1 MPDLELSAERQSH
14 ILGVLLLALCLL
26 TAASLGTYDSAD
38 WPHSTGIGYHNACG
52 PVGAFFAFGLHYLFG
67 HLVAWGAPMLLGA
80 WGWNRVR
87 TRETAELLVQSAI
100 GLAVALAFSSF
111 LGLWASPDWSG
122 HVGGAVAS
130 QTLSL
135 LHPVGGAIFLGTM
148 LTILLLVASEV
159 GFSLVAQ
166 GVGVV
171 ASVPIR
177 LGGALLTRFRPAT
190 SSRASRRAAKAPMK
204 VVRRD
209 APMIEDDEDD
219 NPEVQPLPA
228 ARKPPAQIK
237 LPLRE
242 VPRGEKK
249 DKAAAGPRPPLMTSG
264 DLPTTDLLNAVVPS
278 GEAPTDEE
286 LKANAKV
293 LERTLA
299 EFGILGLVR
308 EVHPGPV
315 VTMYEFEPGPGIKVN
330 QIVTRADDLALS
342 LRAPR
347 LRILAPIPG
356 KAAVG
361 VEVPNPK
368 PQTVYAREVL
378 ESDAFRHGQGRL
390 LIGLGKDTG
399 GKVFVSDLTK
409 CPHLLVA
416 GSTGSGKSVGM
427 NMILSSLL
435 LRHSPDSLRL
445 LLIDPKMLEL
455 TTYNGIPHLLWP
467 VVTQAKP
474 AARAL
479 RWTVAEMERRYKTL
493 ATTGVRHIDSYN
505 AQMAQNGGERLPYI
519 VVMVDELADLMLTLP
534 AEIEEPIARLAQ
546 MARAVGIHLIVATQR
561 PSVDVITGVIKANFP
576 SRMAFQVAS
585 KVDSRTILDMNGAD
599 TLLGNGD
606 MLFLPAGRPEP
617 TRIHGAYISDSESDA
632 LAGFWRSKAPDQA
645 PAPPADLEKEPAA
658 GDEGFGG
665 EDDDDDQL
673 VAEAARLVVLSQ
685 RGSVSLLQ
693 RRLKIGYS
701 RAGRIMD
708 KLESLGVVG
717 PFEGSQAREV
727 LADERFLEER
737 GFVKHSDA

>member
-1 MPDLELSAERQSH
+1 
-14 ILGVLLLALCLL
+14 
-26 TAASLGTYDSAD
+26 
-38 WPHSTGIGYHNACG
+38 
-52 PVGAFFAFGLHYLFG
+52 VG
-67 HLVAWGAPMLLGA
+67 
-80 WGWNRVR
+80 
-87 TRETAELLVQSAI
+87 
-100 GLAVALAFSSF
+100 
-111 LGLWASPDWSG
+111 
-122 HVGGAVAS
+122 
-130 QTLSL
+130 
-135 LHPVGGAIFLGTM
+135 
-148 LTILLLVASEV
+148 SEV

-166 GVGVV
+166 GIQG
-171 ASVPIR
+171 ALAIPLR
-177 LGGALLTRFRPAT
+177 AGGALIERLRQGPPGRTP
-190 SSRASRRAAKAPMK
+190 RRSTAKPSMR

-209 APMIEDDEDD
+209 APVLEEDEEDEE
-219 NPEVQPLPA
+219 EVALPPPS
-228 ARKPPAQIK
+228 RKPAAQIK
-237 LPLRE
+237 LPL
-242 VPRGEKK
+242 PAPKA
-249 DKAAAGPRPPLMTSG
+249 DKPAAPARPAPATTG

-286 LKANAKV
+286 LKGNAKL
-293 LERTLA
+293 LEKTLA
-299 EFGILGLVR
+299 EFGILGQVR

-330 QIVTRADDLALS
+330 QIVTRADDLALA
-342 LRAPR
+342 LRAAR
-347 LRILAPIPG
+347 IRILAPIPG

-368 PQTVYAREVL
+368 PQTVFAREIV
-378 ESDAFRHGQGRL
+378 EAEAFRHGQGRL

-399 GKVFVSDLTK
+399 GKVFVTDLTK
-409 CPHLLVA
+409 APHLLVA

-427 NMILSSLL
+427 NMILNSLL
-435 LRHSPDSLRL
+435 LRHSPESLRL

-493 ATTGVRHIDSYN
+493 STVGVRHIDSYN
-505 AQMAQNGGERLPYI
+505 AQMAQQGGERLPYI

-617 TRIHGAYISDSESDA
+617 IRIHGAYISDSEA
-632 LAGFWRSKAPDQA
+632 EAIAGFWRAKAPVAA
-645 PAPPADLEKEPAA
+645 PPPADLDKEPAP
-658 GDEGFGG
+658 GEEGSESG
-665 EDDDDDQL
+665 DDDDDQL

-708 KLESLGVVG
+708 KLESIGVVG

-727 LADERFLEER
+727 LVDERFLEEH
-737 GFVKHSDA
+737 GYGKTSG

>member
-1 MPDLELSAERQSH
+1 MPEIELSAERQSH
-14 ILGVLLLALCLL
+14 ILGVLLLALCAL
-26 TAASLGTYDSAD
+26 TAASLATYEAAD
-38 WPHSTGIGYHNACG
+38 WPHHVGISYHNACG

-67 HLVAWGAPMLLGA
+67 HLVAWGIPVLLGA

-87 TRETAELLVQSAI
+87 TREAAELLVQSAI
-100 GLAVALAFSSF
+100 GLAVGLAFSSF
-111 LGLWASPDWSG
+111 LGLWTSPDWSG

-135 LHPVGGAIFLGTM
+135 LHPLGGAIFLGTL

-166 GVGVV
+166 GIGAAV
-171 ASVPIR
+171 AVPVR
-177 LGGALLTRFRPAT
+177 LGEAILSRFRPAT
-190 SSRASRRAAKAPMK
+190 STRSARRAGKAAMK

-209 APMIEDDEDD
+209 APVIDEDD
-219 NPEVQPLPA
+219 DDDESIQALPP
-228 ARKPPAQIK
+228 ARKPATQIK

-242 VPRGEKK
+242 TLKPEKK
-249 DKAAAGPRPPLMTSG
+249 EKAAGPRPPLVTSG
-264 DLPTTDLLNAVVPS
+264 DLPTTDLLNAVIPS

-286 LKANAKV
+286 LKANAQV

-299 EFGILGLVR
+299 EFGILGQVR

-368 PQTVYAREVL
+368 PQTVYAREVM

-390 LIGLGKDTG
+390 LIALGKDTG

-606 MLFLPAGRPEP
+606 MLYLPAGRPEP
-617 TRIHGAYISDSESDA
+617 TRIHGAYISDSEADA
-632 LAGFWRSKAPDQA
+632 LAGFWRSKS
-645 PAPPADLEKEPAA
+645 PAQPPPPPADLEKEPAP

-665 EDDDDDQL
+665 EEDDDDQL

-708 KLESLGVVG
+708 RLESIGVVG

-727 LADERFLEER
+727 LVDERFLEEH
-737 GFVKHSDA
+737 GYSKTSG